1 LGWLFFYGLPDDF
14 PGFLEARGP
23 GHPHAQVATL
33 EEQFAVE
40 IQNSKFIPFFTLLG
54 ALRGD
59 FNLIR

>member
-40 IQNSKFIPFFTLLG
+40 IQNSKFKIQNSFHFSLC
-54 ALRGD
+54 
-59 FNLIR
+59 